1 MASDPAA
8 RPQKSMPMDADYEHR
23 EHGGRELPPAEPDG
37 GSCAGTEGMEGTPRA
52 DEPSPS
58 PAPLHEDE
66 VEADATRTT
75 AAGIPPAREV
85 KLVVTLRRGD
95 AADWTALLAVGTDG
109 CDPVF
114 RSVTVPSLA
123 GALDAALRL
132 AAEAERQWQTHPRY
146 PAAALP
152 PRAAA
157 RGGRHGDPAPA
168 TPADGPAAPNPDT
181 PPTTAD
187 QGADE
192 PDPAP
197 ALTTKAARPGQLSL
211 FD

>member
-1 MASDPAA
+1 MS
-8 RPQKSMPMDADYEHR
+8 MDADYEHR
-23 EHGGRELPPAEPDG
+23 EHGGTSVPPAAPDG
-37 GSCAGTEGMEGTPRA
+37 SSYAGMEGMEGAPRVG
-52 DEPSPS
+52 EPSPS
-58 PAPLHEDE
+58 PAPLHEDG
-66 VEADATRTT
+66 VEAEHIATT
-75 AAGIPPAREV
+75 AASVGPAREV

-95 AADWTALLAVGTDG
+95 AADWTALLAIGADG
-109 CDPVF
+109 YDPVL

-152 PRAAA
+152 SRAAA
-157 RGGRHGDPAPA
+157 RGSRLSVPAPA
-168 TPADGPAAPNPDT
+168 TPAEGPAAPDPDT
-181 PPTTAD
+181 LPATAD
-187 QGADE
+187 QGPDR

-197 ALTTKAARPGQLSL
+197 ALTSPAARPGQLAL